1 MTPNELYNLKPI
13 RSDFDVAILFGC
25 YYNHMPEI
33 EHLYT
38 LPVPDNTRV
47 EIRYYKDHSYDGRRI
62 WRLASVWLDGYPF
75 MIIRNAG
82 REGDDFADR
91 FITNEAK
98 YQAANRTSA
107 NAVDRDTV
115 DQVSVPIVQ
124 PRTNIAREETQRRRL
139 DGGESKPADFSSRF
153 QDSVGW
159 VETYKALWEFKTTR
173 WEKDRS

>member
-1 MTPNELYNLKPI
+1 MQNLI
-13 RSDFDVAILFGC
+13 A
-25 YYNHMPEI
+25 
-33 EHLYT
+33 
-38 LPVPDNTRV
+38 
-47 EIRYYKDHSYDGRRI
+47 
-62 WRLASVWLDGYPF
+62 LDGTG
-75 MIIRNAG
+75 RNNANDLNSVG
-82 REGDDFADR
+82 GVREH
-91 FITNEAK
+91 
-98 YQAANRTSA
+98 NRTSA